1 MSDRLL
7 PFLISGVA
15 ALYQA
20 GSGQGV
26 PALTQSELADSIR
39 GLVAS
44 GDVDLMA
51 AYEKAV
57 SVAQGVG
64 DYSVGCVE
72 SSKSNGADDRK
83 KAFLVAVGNLS
94 KRRDLAISG
103 KEVLD
108 GSVLYSEATERSVF
122 KLGPVR
128 ETESMVFAAPKGTIA
143 CVLIREGINK

>member
-1 MSDRLL
+1 MSDLLL
-7 PFLISGVA
+7 PFLISGVT

-20 GSGQGV
+20 GDGQGGA
-26 PALTQSELADSIR
+26 ALTQSALADSIS

-51 AYEKAV
+51 AYEKAATV
-57 SVAQGVG
+57 VQGVG

-72 SSKSNGADDRK
+72 STKSNGADDRK

-94 KRRDLAISG
+94 KRRNLAISG

-108 GSVLYSEATERSVF
+108 GSVLYIEATERSVF

-128 ETESMVFAAPKGTIA
+128 EAEMMVFAAPKGAIT